1 MSSSSCLLLLPSVP
15 RIKKEAFANIRTK
28 RDASTSASVS
38 ISISC
43 KLKPAPPCPLT
54 LFFNSNPAKQKIV
67 LVRSRTETGSGT
79 DSDTDLATLAGEDS
93 AAFDLK
99 NQKLTSWVYFS
110 VILGV
115 VLFLLQLLW
124 IDNSTG
130 YGKAFIDSV
139 SSLSDSHEVVMLVL
153 ILIFATVHSGLA
165 SLRDMGEKVIGARA
179 YRILFAGVSL
189 PLAVSTIVYFINHRY
204 DGMQLWQLQ
213 GAPGVHQIVW
223 LSSFVSFFFL
233 YPSTFNLLE
242 VAAVDEPKMHLWET
256 GVMRITRHPQMVGQ
270 VIWCLA
276 HTLWIG
282 NSVAAAASLGL
293 IGHHLFGVWN
303 GDKRLATRY
312 GEAFE
317 AVKRRTS
324 VIPFAAIIT
333 GRQILPKDYYK
344 EFIRLPYLT
353 ITALTLGAY
362 IAHPLMQSASFL
374 LHW

>member
-28 RDASTSASVS
+28 RDASTSASV
-38 ISISC
+38 SISC

-213 GAPGVHQIVW
+213 
-223 LSSFVSFFFL
+223 
-233 YPSTFNLLE
+233 
-242 VAAVDEPKMHLWET
+242 AVDEPKMHLWET

-333 GRQILPKDYYK
+333 GRQILPKDYHK